1 MSDQKSLLLAACFVA
16 SACLILG
23 ANGANARGGHSSG
36 GGGQSHHDDQNRKT
50 KKSGE
55 RAQERKAAKKAAD
68 KAKPATPKKDETKNA
83 TMTAPSTPASTAK
96 TAEPTVPVQVHS
108 GAIVTNTG
116 IVGRASA
123 APAASAVSTQIHNGA
138 IVTGGG
144 TANVTAPTAIVR
156 DHRGTTAVAPV
167 AAPAPTASSSSVIVR
182 DHRGDGAG
190 YANPSLGQAVKD
202 GAGNFGSQL
211 KDGFIRGGKEIGS
224 QATSVA
230 SRAAS
235 VAKSVY
241 HFVGGLF

>member
-36 GGGQSHHDDQNRKT
+36 GGGQSHHDDQNRET

-68 KAKPATPKKDETKNA
+68 KAKLATPKKDETKNA

-96 TAEPTVPVQVHS
+96 TAEPTVPVQGHS

-224 QATSVA
+224 EATSVA